1 MLLPHKSK
9 KSAPGQEALWG
20 GGYKKG
26 NYLTGVV

>member
-20 GGYKKG
+20 DIKKG

>member
-20 GGYKKG
+20 EYKKG